1 MRAAIDIGSNT
12 VHLLVGVV
20 QEGKVNVSLQVVR
33 TTRLGEGCKD
43 RVLLDVSMERTV
55 NALADFQEILL
66 DHGVTELPKIVATS
80 AIREAKNAGVLLERI
95 RAKTGWQV
103 KTISG
108 EEEAALSFAG
118 AASLLPMQGEPM
130 MVVDIGG
137 GSTEFIC
144 SGRTGQVFAESIPLG
159 IVRVAQ
165 EQLSIAE
172 IATRIASIRAK
183 IAEGLGGLPK
193 KIIAVGGTATDVSA
207 ALLGI
212 RQYAREKVHGFS
224 LTEKALTDL
233 KKELTP
239 LTGGERW
246 ERYPILGER
255 SEIIIGGLDILLQI
269 LAAFQCEA
277 FTVSDAGI
285 LDGLLLEA

>member
-12 VHLLVGVV
+12 VHLLMGEVV
-20 QEGKVNVSLQVVR
+20 DGKVTVALQVVR

-43 RVLLDVSMERTV
+43 QVLLDVSMERTV

-66 DHGVTELPKIVATS
+66 DHGVMEPPKIVATS
-80 AIREAKNAGVLLERI
+80 AIREAKNAGILLERI
-95 RAKTGWQV
+95 LAKTGWQV

-108 EEEAALSFAG
+108 EEEAMLSFAG
-118 AASLLPMQGEPM
+118 ATSLLPDRGESV

-144 SGRTGQVFAESIPLG
+144 RGGEGHIFAESVPLG
-159 IVRVAQ
+159 IVRATQ
-165 EQLSIAE
+165 EQLDKLEMIA
-172 IATRIASIRAK
+172 RITPIREK
-183 IAEGLGGLPK
+183 ILGEVGGLPT

-212 RQYAREKVHGFS
+212 RQYSREKVHGFL
-224 LTEKALTDL
+224 LTEKALKSL
-233 KKELTP
+233 KEELAP

-269 LAAFQCEA
+269 LSAFQCEA

>member
-12 VHLLVGVV
+12 VHLLMGEVKD
-20 QEGKVNVSLQVVR
+20 GKVVVGLQVVR

-66 DHGVTELPKIVATS
+66 DHGVTEPPKIVATS

-95 RAKTGWQV
+95 LAKTGWQV

-108 EEEAALSFAG
+108 EEEAMLSFAG
-118 AASLLPMQGEPM
+118 ATSLLPDRDESV

-144 SGRTGQVFAESIPLG
+144 CCSGKIYAESIPLG

-165 EQLSIAE
+165 EQLDVAE
-172 IATRIASIRAK
+172 IAARIGANREK
-183 IAEGLGGLPK
+183 ILAEKGVLPT

-212 RQYAREKVHGFS
+212 RQYAREKVHGFR
-224 LTEKALTDL
+224 LTASALSTL
-233 KKELTP
+233 KEELLP

-269 LAAFQCEA
+269 LSAFQCEA

>member
-12 VHLLVGVV
+12 VHLLVGEVKD
-20 QEGKVNVSLQVVR
+20 GKVVVGLQVVR

-55 NALADFQEILL
+55 NALADFQEVLL
-66 DHGVTELPKIVATS
+66 DHGVTEPPKIVATS
-80 AIREAKNAGVLLERI
+80 AIREARNAGVLLERVLS
-95 RAKTGWQV
+95 KTGWQV
-103 KTISG
+103 KIISG
-108 EEEAALSFAG
+108 EEEAMLSYRG
-118 AASLLPMQGEPM
+118 ATSLLADQEASVV
-130 MVVDIGG
+130 VVDIGG

-144 SGRTGQVFAESIPLG
+144 CSNEQIYAESIPLG

-165 EQLSIAE
+165 EQLDQE
-172 IATRIASIRAK
+172 MIRERVAAVRGK
-183 IAEGLGGLPK
+183 ILRERGVLPRE
-193 KIIAVGGTATDVSA
+193 IIAVGGTATDVSA

-212 RQYAREKVHGFS
+212 CQYAREKVHGYQ
-224 LTEKALTDL
+224 LTVPALSAL
-233 KKELTP
+233 KEELQP

-255 SEIIIGGLDILLQI
+255 SEIIIGGLDILLAI
-269 LAAFQCEA
+269 LEQFDCQQ

>member
-12 VHLLVGVV
+12 VHLLMGEVKD
-20 QEGKVNVSLQVVR
+20 GKVEVALQVVR

-43 RVLLDVSMERTV
+43 RVLLDVSMDRTV

-66 DHGVTELPKIVATS
+66 DHGVTAPPKIVATS
-80 AIREAKNAGVLLERI
+80 AIREAKNAGILLERI
-95 RAKTGWQV
+95 LAKTGWQV

-108 EEEAALSFAG
+108 EEEAMLSFTG
-118 AASLLPMQGEPM
+118 ATSLLPSQEESV

-144 SGRTGQVFAESIPLG
+144 RSNGKIYAESIPLG

-165 EQLSIAE
+165 EQLDAVE
-172 IATRIASIRAK
+172 ISARIAPIREK
-183 IAEGLGGLPK
+183 ILAEKGVLPM
-193 KIIAVGGTATDVSA
+193 KIIAVGGTATDISA

-212 RQYAREKVHGFS
+212 RQYAREKVHGFR
-224 LTEKALTDL
+224 LTAAALTAL
-233 KKELTP
+233 KEELLP

-255 SEIIIGGLDILLQI
+255 SEIIIGGLDILLLI
-269 LAAFQCEA
+269 LSAFQIDG